1 MTARILSFPPRRPLP
16 KATIQAMVDS
26 STVHNTPDGPLLEIT
41 LTARL
46 ADVPPK
52 ERRKLVEVLHR
63 GQPLTVSLGGDV
75 PIPRPRPIRKSHG
88 EGSGGDD
95 AA

>member
-1 MTARILSFPPRRPLP
+1 MTARLLNFPSSRPMP

-26 STVHNTPDGPLLEIT
+26 SMVINASEDLLLEIV
-41 LTARL
+41 LSVRL
-46 ADVPPK
+46 NDVPPK
-52 ERRKLVEVLHR
+52 ERRKLVEVPHR
-63 GQPLTVSLGGDV
+63 GQPLTVSLGGDA
-75 PIPRPRPIRKSHG
+75 PIPRPRPIQKSNR

>member
-1 MTARILSFPPRRPLP
+1 MTARVLNFPPRRPLP
-16 KATIQAMVDS
+16 KATIQANVAS
-26 STVHNTPDGPLLEIT
+26 STVYNTPDGPVLDIVLSV
-41 LTARL
+41 RL
-46 ADVPPK
+46 ADVPPL

-63 GQPLTVSLGGDV
+63 GQPLTVSLGGDT
-75 PIPRPRPIRKSHG
+75 PIPRPRPPRKTPG

>member
-1 MTARILSFPPRRPLP
+1 MTARVLNFPCRRPLP
-16 KATIQAMVDS
+16 KATIQASVVS
-26 STVHNTPDGPLLEIT
+26 STVYHSPDGPLLEIT

-46 ADVPPK
+46 ADVPPL

-63 GQPLTVSLGGDV
+63 GQPLTVSLGGDA
-75 PIPRPRPIRKSHG
+75 PIPRPRPIQKSNR
-88 EGSGGDD
+88 EGSEGDD

>member
-1 MTARILSFPPRRPLP
+1 MTARVLNFPARRPLP
-16 KATIQAMVDS
+16 KATIQANVAS
-26 STVHNTPDGPLLEIT
+26 STVYNTSDGPVLDIVLSV
-41 LTARL
+41 RL
-46 ADVPPK
+46 ADVPPL

-63 GQPLTVSLGGDV
+63 GQPLTVSLGGDA
-75 PIPRPRPIRKSHG
+75 PIPRPRSPRKTNG

>member
-1 MTARILSFPPRRPLP
+1 MTARVLNFPSRRPLP

-26 STVHNTPDGPLLEIT
+26 STVINVAEDLLLEIV
-41 LTARL
+41 LSVRL
-46 ADVPPK
+46 NDVPPH

-75 PIPRPRPIRKSHG
+75 PIPRPRPIRKTPG

>member
-1 MTARILSFPPRRPLP
+1 MTARVLNFPSRRPLP

-26 STVHNTPDGPLLEIT
+26 STVINTPDGPLLEMT

-46 ADVPPK
+46 TDVPPK

-63 GQPLTVSLGGDV
+63 GQPLTVSLGGEI
-75 PIPRPRPIRKSHG
+75 PIPRPRPIRKTPG
-88 EGSGGDD
+88 DRSGGDD

>member
-1 MTARILSFPPRRPLP
+1 MTARVLNFPSRRPLP

-26 STVHNTPDGPLLEIT
+26 SMVINASEDLLLEIV
-41 LTARL
+41 LSVRL
-46 ADVPPK
+46 NDVPPK

-75 PIPRPRPIRKSHG
+75 PIPRPRSIWRTPGDR
-88 EGSGGDD
+88 SGGDD

>member
-1 MTARILSFPPRRPLP
+1 MTARVLNFPSRRPMP
-16 KATIQAMVDS
+16 KATIQALVDS
-26 STVHNTPDGPLLEIT
+26 STVHNTAEGPLLEII

-46 ADVPPK
+46 ADVPPL

-63 GQPLTVSLGGDV
+63 GQPLTVSLGGEV
-75 PIPRPRPIRKSHG
+75 PIPRPRPIRKTPG
-88 EGSGGDD
+88 DRSGGDD

>member
-1 MTARILSFPPRRPLP
+1 MTARVLNFPCRRPLP
-16 KATIQAMVDS
+16 KATLQASVAS
-26 STVHNTPDGPLLEIT
+26 STVHNTADGPLLEIT

-52 ERRKLVEVLHR
+52 ERLLLVEVLHR
-63 GQPLTVSLGGDV
+63 GQPLTVTLGGEV
-75 PIPRPRPIRKSHG
+75 PIPRPGPIRKTPG
-88 EGSGGDD
+88 DGAGGDD

>member
-1 MTARILSFPPRRPLP
+1 MTARVLNFPSRRPLP
-16 KATIQAMVDS
+16 KATIQALVDS
-26 STVHNTPDGPLLEIT
+26 STVHNTADGPLLEIV

-46 ADVPPK
+46 AEVPPL

-75 PIPRPRPIRKSHG
+75 PIPRSRSIRKTPG
-88 EGSGGDD
+88 DRSGGDD

>member
-1 MTARILSFPPRRPLP
+1 MTARVLNFPCRRPLP
-16 KATIQAMVDS
+16 KATFQALVDS

-63 GQPLTVSLGGDV
+63 GQPLTVTLGGDG
-75 PIPRPRPIRKSHG
+75 PIPRPRSIRKTPG

-95 AA
+95 VA